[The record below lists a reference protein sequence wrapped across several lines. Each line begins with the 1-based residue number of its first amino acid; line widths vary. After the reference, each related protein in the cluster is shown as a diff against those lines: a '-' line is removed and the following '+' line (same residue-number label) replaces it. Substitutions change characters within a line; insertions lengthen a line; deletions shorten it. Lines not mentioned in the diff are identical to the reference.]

1 MEMSGLDPE
10 TSRILELAA
19 ILTDADLNVVA
30 EGPEIVIHQPSSV
43 LEAMDEWNTRHH
55 GESGLSARS
64 LGSDV
69 AEEEAERLTLA
80 FLSRHCRPGTSPLC
94 GNSVGQDRLF
104 LKRYMPR
111 LESFLHYRNVDVS
124 SIKELVR
131 RWYPGLE
138 IPPKRKAHRAKE
150 DILESIAELRFY
162 RSAVFRP

>member
-1 MEMSGLDPE
+1 
-10 TSRILELAA
+10 
-19 ILTDADLNVVA
+19 
-30 EGPEIVIHQPSSV
+30 
-43 LEAMDEWNTRHH
+43 
-55 GESGLSARS
+55 
-64 LGSDV
+64 
-69 AEEEAERLTLA
+69 
-80 FLSRHCRPGTSPLC
+80 
-94 GNSVGQDRLF
+94 
-104 LKRYMPR
+104 MPR